1 MKYEKSCGA
10 IVYYLDEKRVPEYL
24 LIRHVNGGHWAFAK
38 GHVEEGETEIQ
49 TAEREIDEETGLTVE
64 IDTSFRE
71 VTTYSPKEGVTKDVI
86 YFIAETKDKTVT
98 RQEIEVTDTIWLPY
112 EEALKYLTFEND
124 ERLLKAAHTFL
135 NKEFCKLIIYP
146 IKNTTLSY

>member
-112 EEALKYLTFEND
+112 EEELKYLTFEND

-135 NKEFCKLIIYP
+135 NK
-146 IKNTTLSY
+146 